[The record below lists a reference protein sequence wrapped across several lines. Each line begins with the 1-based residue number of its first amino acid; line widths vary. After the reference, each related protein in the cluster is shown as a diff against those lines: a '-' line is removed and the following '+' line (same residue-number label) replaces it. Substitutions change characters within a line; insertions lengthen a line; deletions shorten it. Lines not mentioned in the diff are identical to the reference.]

1 MYLYVTTVKEVM
13 NWRRGAQ
20 GEFKGG
26 KGGEIQYSYMKFSK
40 NKKKQG
46 AREKAQRLR
55 ALVTCAEDPI

>member
-40 NKKKQG
+40 NKKIG
-46 AREKAQRLR
+46 GS
-55 ALVTCAEDPI
+55 